1 MTSRDA
7 VRTLSLALAVA
18 VVAGSL
24 GVLSARAQGPAA
36 PDTSASDLHA
46 DTQRIARLFYAG
58 QHEAVVRTAS
68 PLLARHGVTPT
79 SLPIALFEAES
90 QLQLGRRDEATRGYE
105 RTLPVIA
112 TLNNVE
118 QRDFAIVFFR
128 LALLAREKRQL
139 DQALART
146 EAGLRLEPQNTWG
159 QIFLGELFNE
169 RGDRARAVSHFK
181 DVAAAAFPTNEER
194 AVLAIKID
202 RLTTG
207 KVGSSVQPP
216 DVRGARVHEGLSIGL
231 VPLQDLPKEVV
242 LADVCVAL
250 EVAWRLHCEVLPS
263 IAIPD
268 ADVFVVDR
276 GQYDADRLLN
286 ELGRRGATMLRPG
299 RYLMAV
305 AGRDLFGPRT
315 NYVFSWQT
323 RGGESGI
330 GVISAYRFGAALDL
344 FVDAR
349 IHSADEPRMPD
360 GIPQRLP
367 RVPAKAGAALRK
379 RRATARYAPSG
390 ARRNGESLQ
399 RGAASRDRPGVS
411 RVLSAVSRIRAS
423 CGYHPEA
430 KTDPDELPR
439 TDLDRSGWYLEPA
452 AGLEPATC

>member
-68 PLLARHGVTPT
+68 PLLARYGVTSA

-90 QLQLGRRDEATRGYE
+90 QLQLGRRDEAAGGYE

-146 EAGLRLEPQNTWG
+146 QAGLRLEPQNTWG

-330 GVISAYRFGAALDL
+330 GVISAYRFGAALDEFYEKGPVL
-344 FVDAR
+344 MRRVTIQAISTSASMLGFTRPTNPECPTAYPNDFHEFQQKRAR
-349 IHSADEPRMPD
+349 LCGSDEQ
-360 GIPQRLP
+360 QRDTLL
-367 RVPAKAGAALRK
+367 RARGGTAKAFSEAQ
-379 RRATARYAPSG
+379 RREIDRVYRAYY
-390 ARRNGESLQ
+390 LQ
-399 RGAASRDRPGVS
+399 
-411 RVLSAVSRIRAS
+411 
-423 CGYHPEA
+423 
-430 KTDPDELPR
+430 
-439 TDLDRSGWYLEPA
+439 
-452 AGLEPATC
+452 

>member
-36 PDTSASDLHA
+36 PDTSASDLRA

-68 PLLARHGVTPT
+68 PLLARYGVTSA

-90 QLQLGRRDEATRGYE
+90 QLQLGRRDEAAGGYE

-146 EAGLRLEPQNTWG
+146 QAGLRLEPQNTWG

-330 GVISAYRFGAALDL
+330 GVISAYRFGAALDEFYEKGPVL
-344 FVDAR
+344 MRRVTIQAISTSASMLGFTRPTNPECPTAYPNDFHEFQQKRAR
-349 IHSADEPRMPD
+349 LCGSDEQ
-360 GIPQRLP
+360 QRDTLL
-367 RVPAKAGAALRK
+367 RARGGTAKAFSEAQ
-379 RRATARYAPSG
+379 RREIDRVYRAYY
-390 ARRNGESLQ
+390 LQ
-399 RGAASRDRPGVS
+399 
-411 RVLSAVSRIRAS
+411 
-423 CGYHPEA
+423 
-430 KTDPDELPR
+430 
-439 TDLDRSGWYLEPA
+439 
-452 AGLEPATC
+452 

>member
-36 PDTSASDLHA
+36 PDTSASDLRA

-68 PLLARHGVTPT
+68 PLLARYGVTSA

-90 QLQLGRRDEATRGYE
+90 QLQLGRRDEAAGGYE

-330 GVISAYRFGAALDL
+330 GVISAYRFGAALDEFYEKGPVL
-344 FVDAR
+344 MRRVTIQAISTSASMLGFTRPTNPECPTAYPNDFHEFQQKRAR
-349 IHSADEPRMPD
+349 LCGSDEQ
-360 GIPQRLP
+360 QRDTLL
-367 RVPAKAGAALRK
+367 RARGGTAKAFSEAQ
-379 RRATARYAPSG
+379 RREIDRVYRAYY
-390 ARRNGESLQ
+390 LQ
-399 RGAASRDRPGVS
+399 
-411 RVLSAVSRIRAS
+411 
-423 CGYHPEA
+423 
-430 KTDPDELPR
+430 
-439 TDLDRSGWYLEPA
+439 
-452 AGLEPATC
+452 